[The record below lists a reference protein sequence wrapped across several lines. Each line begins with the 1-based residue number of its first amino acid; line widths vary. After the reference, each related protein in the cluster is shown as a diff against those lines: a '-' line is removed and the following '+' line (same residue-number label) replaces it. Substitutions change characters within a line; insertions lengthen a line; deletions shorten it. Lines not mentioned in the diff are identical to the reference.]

1 MEDIQQISLNE
12 IKKKLNRKSAIIDFF
27 REMGKAIYNLLILQ
41 GTITQIFPAS
51 IIIFASKFQQEK
63 KKYENITL

>member
-27 REMGKAIYNLLILQ
+27 REMGKVIYNLLIL
-41 GTITQIFPAS
+41 
-51 IIIFASKFQQEK
+51 
-63 KKYENITL
+63 